1 MNTKIILSAFFSL
14 YLLVNTSVFAQMDSL
29 LKVNTLLLIKKMNT
43 DIKLIAEPSEKENRV
58 YYLED
63 LKNNLFESEKSLIGE
78 DWKDGKND
86 YNSSINLSIYLQ
98 KLQDSFQPSFSWQL
112 DASSISI
119 DSLNINKK
127 GKGNYQAKVVRYF
140 RAITNQNLTINI
152 KDTCVL
158 HINFT
163 EKKNEVENFKIHKIT
178 FNPIYKFDIEPNAK
192 KHFVTLTELIK
203 QLSDTKKRAEAI
215 KSISKF
221 QLIDKTTTQ
230 FMISKESSKT
240 STFLLD
246 DFLHKLEVVKDFNPK
261 MIEAELV
268 YYYDYHKQADGKSY
282 YKTKITKILSDGK
295 TTLSDGVEVTDED
308 KKQPFFL
315 FHQISLKDE

>member
-1 MNTKIILSAFFSL
+1 MNKKIILSAFFL
-14 YLLVNTSVFAQMDSL
+14 FYLFGNTSVFAQIDSL
-29 LKVNTLLLIKKMNT
+29 LKVNTLLLVKKLNT

-78 DWKDGKND
+78 DWKEGKNN
-86 YNSSINLSIYLQ
+86 YNSSVNLSIYLQ

-119 DSLNINKK
+119 DSLNLNKK
-127 GKGNYQAKVVRYF
+127 GKGSYQAKIVRYF
-140 RAITNQNLTINI
+140 RAITNQNLPINI
-152 KDTCVL
+152 KDTCIL

-163 EKKNEVENFKIHKIT
+163 EKKSEIETLKIHKIT
-178 FNPIYKFDIEPNAK
+178 FNTVYKFDVETNAK
-192 KHFVTLTELIK
+192 KHFATLTELIK

-215 KSISKF
+215 KSIGK
-221 QLIDKTTTQ
+221 LELVDKITTQ
-230 FMISKESSKT
+230 FIISKKDSKT
-240 STFLLD
+240 SIFLLD
-246 DFLHKLEVVKDFNPK
+246 DFLQKLEVVKDFRPK
-261 MIEAELV
+261 IIEAELV
-268 YYYDYHKQADGKSY
+268 YYYDYHKQDDGKSY

-295 TTLSDGVEVTDED
+295 TTVSDGVEVTDKP

-315 FHQISLKDE
+315 FHQISLNDE